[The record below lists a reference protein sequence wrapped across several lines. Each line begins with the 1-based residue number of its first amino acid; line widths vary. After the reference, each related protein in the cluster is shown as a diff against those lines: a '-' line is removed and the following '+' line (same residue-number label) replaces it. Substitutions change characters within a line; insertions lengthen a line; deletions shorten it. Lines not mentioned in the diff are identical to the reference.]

1 MKLIVSLLCLASVAL
16 AGPLNSRPSNN
27 SSVFEPFKDSES
39 GFIIGGVAAT
49 EGQVPWQVSV
59 QRGSF
64 HFCGGSIISPN
75 YVLSAAHCFRGLT
88 AAQITLRYNT
98 LRSNSGGLLAKVAEI
113 ISHESYNVGAQFNND
128 IALLRLE
135 SPLALGTAN
144 AKVVQLPAAGADDST
159 GSLLLSG
166 WGDVVE
172 GAQTGTPILQTV
184 TVPLITRES
193 CADQYKGTFV
203 INENMFC
210 AGLPNG
216 GKDTCQ
222 GDSGGKYS
230 FHYFCCC

>member
-1 MKLIVSLLCLASVAL
+1 MKIHISILCLATVAL
-16 AGPLNSRPSNN
+16 AGPLNNHRANN
-27 SSVFEPFKDSES
+27 SGIFEPWANFDS
-39 GFIIGGVAAT
+39 GFIIGGVPAT

-88 AAQITLRYNT
+88 AAQITVRYNT
-98 LRSNSGGLLAKVAEI
+98 LRSNSGGLVAKVAEI
-113 ISHESYNVGAQFNND
+113 ISHASYNVGAKYNND

-135 SPLALGTAN
+135 SPLVLGSTN
-144 AKVVQLPAAGADDST
+144 AQAVELAKAGADDNT

-184 TVPLITRES
+184 TVPLITREN
-193 CADQYKGTFV
+193 CAELYKTKFV
-203 INENMFC
+203 ITENMFC
-210 AGLPNG
+210 AALPAG

-222 GDSGGKYS
+222 GDSGGKLMLL
-230 FHYFCCC
+230 CLL